1 MIGLRALSR
10 DLVLLVSRPLSLRLF
25 LVTVRCFFNS
35 SKCLRVTFDCL
46 ILNYSITQVLD
57 CLAARLLV
65 CLATRQ
71 LGHSACWHLSSF
83 TLIAYFTPP
92 YICFTGKL
100 LLLANGAYGLRMKTM
115 CDMHGI
121 PCTLVECSDDEYP
134 SASATESLL
143 ASDPAITHVAMVHS
157 ETTSGIVNN
166 VQEIGSIVSRFGKSF
181 IVDAMSSFGG
191 IPISL
196 DACHIDYIVS
206 SSNKCIEGIPGFSF
220 AICRKEPLEAVRGSA
235 RVLSLD
241 IHRQLEGLEKDGQF
255 RFTPP
260 THSLLAFHQA
270 LAELEQEGGVKA
282 RHARYTANQ
291 IVLQKGMAAL
301 GFEPYMPKE
310 KQGCII
316 TSYRYP
322 TDAGWNFTTFYTKLS
337 DRGFVIYPGKVS
349 KADCF
354 RIGHIGRLFP
364 EDSEALLVAMDEV
377 CKEMRTAKYAETAQ
391 SAKI

>member
-1 MIGLRALSR
+1 MALS
-10 DLVLLVSRPLSLRLF
+10 F
-25 LVTVRCFFNS
+25 L
-35 SKCLRVTFDCL
+35 
-46 ILNYSITQVLD
+46 
-57 CLAARLLV
+57 
-65 CLATRQ
+65 
-71 LGHSACWHLSSF
+71 
-83 TLIAYFTPP
+83 
-92 YICFTGKL
+92 TGKL
-100 LLLANGAYGLRMKTM
+100 LLLANGAYGLRIKSM
-115 CDMHGI
+115 CDMHNI
-121 PCTLVECSDDEYP
+121 DCTVIECSDDEYP
-134 SASATESLL
+134 SAHFTESTLRN
-143 ASDPAITHVAMVHS
+143 DPSITHVAMVHS

-166 VQEIGSIVSRFGKSF
+166 VQEIGTICSQFGKTF

-191 IPISL
+191 IPLDL
-196 DACHIDYIVS
+196 DACHVDYIVS

-220 AICRKEPLEAVRGSA
+220 AICRKAPLEAARGSA

-241 IHRQLEGLEKDGQF
+241 IHRQLEGLEQNGQF

-270 LAELEQEGGVKA
+270 LKELELEGGVKA
-282 RHARYTANQ
+282 RHERYRGNQ
-291 IVLQKGMAAL
+291 VVLQKGMAAL

-322 TDAGWNFTTFYTKLS
+322 VDAGWDFTKFYTLLS

-364 EDSEALLVAMDEV
+364 QDSEALLVAMDEV
-377 CKEMRTAKYAETAQ
+377 CKEMKTAKYAQTAAQ
-391 SAKI
+391 NFHVNE